1 MFSFCLLAS
10 SVQQSLGMLLNPI
23 FSPLVQSQGSGGEP
37 SGLPSNKRR
46 YTENSNEST
55 SSSSLTGKSS
65 FPSSLLTVASDVAQ
79 VFANQLA
86 SVANNSSAAGTSA
99 IVASNSS
106 TSSSLTSGGSK
117 SQISTCHLCGKKFQ
131 TNDYLQLH
139 LMNKHQITGDLQ
151 SYDSLEQRL
160 KTSNLIKA
168 SNGAVNS
175 STVKKIKLET
185 TETPSSNKTS
195 AGSPAETINSTTNSP
210 VIPGIVDTYFAAKM
224 ADRVSCNICNKVRW
238 SLRFL
243 SEDRLSLFLSSCSKC
258 VTNTFSRRTSSKFT
272 ALDRIRSSAVL
283 HRSMSWPPVK
293 TPRTTMNISN
303 TIRARRS
310 TRVLLNWWS
319 TKWIWTPLNLAS
331 FPVQMLW
338 QHRWTTSSAAVV
350 TAIQVW
356 APIRMNNRRRAFA
369 NFVRNRFRRSF
380 FTFTW
385 TTCTAFNKRM
395 AAHRTRRTP
404 SGQVRSNDR

>member
-1 MFSFCLLAS
+1 
-10 SVQQSLGMLLNPI
+10 MLLNPI
-23 FSPLVQSQGSGGEP
+23 FSPLVQSQGSGGET

-79 VFANQLA
+79 VFASQLA
-86 SVANNSSAAGTSA
+86 SVANNSSSAGTSA

-106 TSSSLTSGGSK
+106 TSSSSLTSGGSK

-151 SYDSLEQRL
+151 NYDSLEQRL

-195 AGSPAETINSTTNSP
+195 AGSPAETSNSITNSP
-210 VIPGIVDTYFAAKM
+210 IIPGIVDTYFAAKM
-224 ADRVSCNICNKVRW
+224 ADRVSCNLCHKVR
-238 SLRFL
+238 
-243 SEDRLSLFLSSCSKC
+243 
-258 VTNTFSRRTSSKFT
+258 
-272 ALDRIRSSAVL
+272 
-283 HRSMSWPPVK
+283 
-293 TPRTTMNISN
+293 
-303 TIRARRS
+303 
-310 TRVLLNWWS
+310 
-319 TKWIWTPLNLAS
+319 
-331 FPVQMLW
+331 
-338 QHRWTTSSAAVV
+338 
-350 TAIQVW
+350 
-356 APIRMNNRRRAFA
+356 
-369 NFVRNRFRRSF
+369 
-380 FTFTW
+380 
-385 TTCTAFNKRM
+385 
-395 AAHRTRRTP
+395 
-404 SGQVRSNDR
+404 